1 MDQFQYNNP
10 GTVTYIDDLP
20 DIDDLDGMG
29 GGPGGYHG
37 QYDSAY
43 GKGHQAYDRAY
54 GRPVQEPSHEQ
65 LQSKVRQFHVPPQE
79 AGMSIVPVRK
89 NVSNVPPHQQE
100 QYIPPQSQHATTM
113 MPTDTNSCLA
123 IAEHVKDCPICS
135 KFYKNDNTVY
145 IIVIVVLAIIC
156 ILLLKRVLD
165 I

>member
-1 MDQFQYNNP
+1 MDQQYQYNNP

-20 DIDDLDGMG
+20 DIDDLEAMG
-29 GGPGGYHG
+29 QGGYHG
-37 QYDSAY
+37 HHDSGY

-54 GRPVQEPSHEQ
+54 GRPVQEPNYEQ
-65 LQSKVRQFHVPPQE
+65 LQNKVRQFQPPPPE
-79 AGMSIVPVRK
+79 AGMSIPEQ
-89 NVSNVPPHQQE
+89 NVGNQAMPPPRE
-100 QYIPPQSQHATTM
+100 NYTPPPPM
-113 MPTDTNSCLA
+113 MTQNNPSCLA

-135 KFYKNDNTVY
+135 KFYNNDNTIY